1 MDANLIISAA
11 LVANFFTWYFRPFD
25 GLREYVVKRWVDFFV
40 RKNMFWAT
48 RAIVIIT
55 CPKCLAFYMVL
66 ICTHNLVG
74 AIVASMLALII
85 QKIMRYAESE

>member
-1 MDANLIISAA
+1 MDGSLIISAA
-11 LVANFFTWYFRPFD
+11 LLANFFTWYFRPFD
-25 GLREYVVKRWVDFFV
+25 DIREFIVKRWVDFFV

-55 CPKCLAFYMVL
+55 CPRCLAFWGILLY
-66 ICTHNLVG
+66 THNLVG

>member
-1 MDANLIISAA
+1 MDADLIISAA
-11 LVANFFTWYFRPFD
+11 LVANFFTWYFRPFEPA
-25 GLREYVVKRWVDFFV
+25 REFIVKHWVDFFI

-48 RAIVIIT
+48 KAIVIIT
-55 CPKCLAFYMVL
+55 CPKCLAFWLIL

>member
-1 MDANLIISAA
+1 MDANLIISAS
-11 LVANFFTWYFRPFD
+11 LVANWATWYFKPFEPA
-25 GLREYVVKRWVDFFV
+25 REYIVKRWVDFFV

-55 CPKCLAFYMVL
+55 CPKCLAFWLIL

-85 QKIMRYAESE
+85 QKILTYAESK